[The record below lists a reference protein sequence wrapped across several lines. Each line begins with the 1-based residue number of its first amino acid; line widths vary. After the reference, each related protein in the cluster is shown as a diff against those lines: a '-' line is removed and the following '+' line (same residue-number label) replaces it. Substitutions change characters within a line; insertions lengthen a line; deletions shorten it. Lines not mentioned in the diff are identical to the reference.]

1 MTMSE
6 PLLPRDGAI
15 LCAVSGGADS
25 MCLLHMIY
33 SRGIKVVAAHFE
45 HGIRGEES
53 LRDARFVESWCR
65 EAGIDC
71 VIGHGSVPSCAA
83 ERGLGLE
90 QAARELRYAFLEKTA
105 AEQGC
110 KYIATAHN
118 ADDNVETV
126 IFNLARGG
134 GTLGLKGIPRERG
147 YFIRP
152 LLDMSRREIERYLE
166 KNAIPHVEDGSNASD
181 DYSRN
186 LIRHH
191 VTPVLRRINPELHL
205 AVGRTA
211 KLLEQDEDCLGA
223 MADSFIREYYDG
235 ESLPVSELRQL
246 HRAVSSRVLR
256 RLCNESLSFEHV
268 EQALKLLE
276 GTERK
281 YLDLPGQRLCRQQGR
296 LYFSPGEIVSIPDR
310 ELIPGRWTAVPE
322 LGLELLAEYGDN
334 DAEVNGLFKTCR
346 LKCENICSSVYC
358 TGRKAGD
365 RLRPAGRGC
374 TKSLKSLFNE
384 AGYTRERRSRTLVL
398 RDGKGI
404 LAVLGMCLDERAKAA
419 PGDRV
424 LTIKI
429 REI

>member
-268 EQALKLLE
+268 EKVLKLLE

-404 LAVLGMCLDERAKAA
+404 LAVLGMCLDERANAA

>member
-152 LLDMSRREIERYLE
+152 LLDMSRREIESYLE

-205 AVGRTA
+205 AVERTA

-268 EQALKLLE
+268 EQVLKLLE

-404 LAVLGMCLDERAKAA
+404 LAVLGMCLDERANAA

>member
-152 LLDMSRREIERYLE
+152 LLDMSRREIESYLE

>member
-147 YFIRP
+147 HFIRP
-152 LLDMSRREIERYLE
+152 LLDMSRREIESYLE

-205 AVGRTA
+205 VVGRTA

-424 LTIKI
+424 LTVKI

>member
-53 LRDARFVESWCR
+53 MRDARFVESWCK

-71 VIGHGSVPSCAA
+71 VIGHGTVPSCAA

-147 YFIRP
+147 HFIRP

-296 LYFSPGEIVSIPDR
+296 LYFSPGGIVSIPDR

>member
-71 VIGHGSVPSCAA
+71 VIGHGSVPSYAA

-147 YFIRP
+147 HFIRP

>member
-53 LRDARFVESWCR
+53 MRDARFVESWCR

-152 LLDMSRREIERYLE
+152 LLDMSRREIESYLE

>member
-152 LLDMSRREIERYLE
+152 LLDMSRREIESYLE

-205 AVGRTA
+205 AVERTA

-384 AGYTRERRSRTLVL
+384 VGYTRERRSRTLVL

>member
-53 LRDARFVESWCR
+53 LRDARFVESWCK

-105 AEQGC
+105 AEYGC

-134 GTLGLKGIPRERG
+134 GTLGLKGIPRKRG
-147 YFIRP
+147 HFIRP
-152 LLDMSRREIERYLE
+152 LLDMSRREIESYLE

-205 AVGRTA
+205 AVERTA

-404 LAVLGMCLDERAKAA
+404 LAVLGMCLDERANAA

>member
-71 VIGHGSVPSCAA
+71 VIGHGTVPSYAA

-205 AVGRTA
+205 AVERTA

>member
-53 LRDARFVESWCR
+53 MRDARFVESWCR

>member
-71 VIGHGSVPSCAA
+71 VIGHGTVPSCAA

-404 LAVLGMCLDERAKAA
+404 LAVLGMCLDERANAA

>member
-71 VIGHGSVPSCAA
+71 VIGHGTVPSYAA

-152 LLDMSRREIERYLE
+152 LLDMSRREIESYLE

-205 AVGRTA
+205 AVERTA

>member
-6 PLLPRDGAI
+6 PLLPWDGAI

-53 LRDARFVESWCR
+53 MRDARFVESWCR

-147 YFIRP
+147 HFIRP

-281 YLDLPGQRLCRQQGR
+281 YLDVPGQRLCRQQGR

>member
-71 VIGHGSVPSCAA
+71 VIGHGTVPSCAA

-152 LLDMSRREIERYLE
+152 LLDMSRREIESYLE

-205 AVGRTA
+205 AVERTA

-281 YLDLPGQRLCRQQGR
+281 YLDVPGQRLCRQQGR

-404 LAVLGMCLDERAKAA
+404 LAVLGMCLDERANAA

>member
-1 MTMSE
+1 
-6 PLLPRDGAI
+6 
-15 LCAVSGGADS
+15 
-25 MCLLHMIY
+25 
-33 SRGIKVVAAHFE
+33 
-45 HGIRGEES
+45 
-53 LRDARFVESWCR
+53 
-65 EAGIDC
+65 
-71 VIGHGSVPSCAA
+71 
-83 ERGLGLE
+83 
-90 QAARELRYAFLEKTA
+90 
-105 AEQGC
+105 
-110 KYIATAHN
+110 
-118 ADDNVETV
+118 
-126 IFNLARGG
+126 
-134 GTLGLKGIPRERG
+134 
-147 YFIRP
+147 
-152 LLDMSRREIERYLE
+152 
-166 KNAIPHVEDGSNASD
+166 
-181 DYSRN
+181 
-186 LIRHH
+186 
-191 VTPVLRRINPELHL
+191 
-205 AVGRTA
+205 
-211 KLLEQDEDCLGA
+211 

>member
-71 VIGHGSVPSCAA
+71 VIGHGTVPSYAA

-105 AEQGC
+105 TEQGC

-152 LLDMSRREIERYLE
+152 LLDMSRREIESYLE

-205 AVGRTA
+205 AVERTA

-404 LAVLGMCLDERAKAA
+404 LAVLGMCLDERANAA
-419 PGDRV
+419 PEDRV

>member
-152 LLDMSRREIERYLE
+152 LLDMSRREIESYLE

-205 AVGRTA
+205 AVERTA

-384 AGYTRERRSRTLVL
+384 VGYTRERRSRTLVL

-419 PGDRV
+419 PVDRV

>member
-53 LRDARFVESWCR
+53 MRDARFVESWCR

-147 YFIRP
+147 HFIRP

-268 EQALKLLE
+268 EQVLKLLE

-281 YLDLPGQRLCRQQGR
+281 YLDVPGQRLCRQQGR

>member
-53 LRDARFVESWCR
+53 LRDASFVESWCR

-71 VIGHGSVPSCAA
+71 VIGHGTVPSYAA

-152 LLDMSRREIERYLE
+152 LLDMSRREIESYLE

-205 AVGRTA
+205 AVERTA

-268 EQALKLLE
+268 EQVLKLLE

>member
-71 VIGHGSVPSCAA
+71 VIGHGTVPSYAA

-152 LLDMSRREIERYLE
+152 LLDMSRREIESYLE

-256 RLCNESLSFEHV
+256 RLCNESLSFKHV

-404 LAVLGMCLDERAKAA
+404 LAVLGMCLDERANAA